1 MKNIFILSLTCLLI
15 VGCTDKKSNNST
27 ENTKGGLTQ
36 TTVELVAQDKTFG
49 ITPEAFRENLVAQAN
64 ALGNGVNWDHVE
76 LEEGDEFNRFTIGL
90 SENATMFGVVDKN
103 GELKAVNYALAKTDS
118 LESDLTSLV
127 MIGGMTAKAINSDIK
142 TNEVMD
148 KIVELLNITA
158 SDFVKNGEAK
168 QSLVLND
175 IDYSTVMTMEGV
187 WLMLKPKQ

>member
-1 MKNIFILSLTCLLI
+1 MLI